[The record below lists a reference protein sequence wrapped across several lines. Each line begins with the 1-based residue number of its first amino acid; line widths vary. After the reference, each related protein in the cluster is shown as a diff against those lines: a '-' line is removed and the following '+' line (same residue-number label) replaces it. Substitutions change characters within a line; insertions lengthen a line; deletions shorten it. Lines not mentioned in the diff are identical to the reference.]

1 MNKRLRLIEKML
13 RGAFLLLRQ
22 KHLKRNTES
31 VGYITRHVQPNAII
45 ISTFIPLD
53 CVNGCAS
60 LFRKLLLR
68 QASL

>member
-1 MNKRLRLIEKML
+1 MNKRLRLTEKML
-13 RGAFLLLRQ
+13 RGAFLLRQ

-31 VGYITRHVQPNAII
+31 IGYITRHVQPDAII

-53 CVNGCAS
+53 SVNGCAS

>member
-1 MNKRLRLIEKML
+1 MNERLRLTEKML
-13 RGAFLLLRQ
+13 RERSCCCGK
-22 KHLKRNTES
+22 KHLKRNTERI
-31 VGYITRHVQPNAII
+31 GYITRHVQPNTII